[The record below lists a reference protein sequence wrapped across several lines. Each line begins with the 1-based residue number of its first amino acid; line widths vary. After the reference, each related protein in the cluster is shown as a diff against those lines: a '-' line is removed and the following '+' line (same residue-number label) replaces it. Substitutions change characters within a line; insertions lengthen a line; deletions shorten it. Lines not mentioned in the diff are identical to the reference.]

1 MKTKII
7 ILFLILSFAGL
18 TAQDKG
24 KFANLKKMPQL
35 TRHVMPVYPAEA
47 KKLGVAGK
55 VVLEMNIDAQGNV
68 TKATVVSSNF
78 EGTEG
83 AATDAVKKLKKDV
96 FDQPAIDA
104 AMKMKFSPG
113 IDKNNK
119 PVKCTVMQPFNFK
132 LDDNKKK

>member
-1 MKTKII
+1 MKTKLI

-18 TAQDKG
+18 TAQNEG
-24 KFANLKKMPQL
+24 KFSELKKMPKL
-35 TRHVMPVYPAEA
+35 TKTVMPVYPEEA
-47 KKLGVAGK
+47 KKLGVMGK
-55 VVLEMNIDAQGNV
+55 VVLEMNIDARGNV

-83 AATDAVKKLKKDV
+83 AAADAGQRLKKNI

-113 IDKNNK
+113 IDKNGK
-119 PVKCTVMQPFNFK
+119 AVKCTVMQPFNFK
-132 LDDNKKK
+132 LDAKKK